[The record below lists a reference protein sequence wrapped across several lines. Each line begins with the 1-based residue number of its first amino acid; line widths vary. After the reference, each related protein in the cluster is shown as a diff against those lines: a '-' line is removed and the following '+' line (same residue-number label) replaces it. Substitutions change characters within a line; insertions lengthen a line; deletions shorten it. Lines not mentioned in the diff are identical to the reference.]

1 MNSHNISNS
10 GIVWDEEAVY
20 KSLAGPPNLWP
31 REVTYSNI
39 IEKIDPTLVDG
50 GEWDKDSIMHYPFEA
65 GMILKPEKYRT
76 EPLEPAGGVPCSPLY
91 ASPSVYTVYI
101 TVHAVYGRRHPYL
114 VSIHCTHCPFTEC
127 IHYPVYACTYTS
139 VSIHTL
145 SGFRCY
151 SRTCVH
157 FLYK

>member
-1 MNSHNISNS
+1 
-10 GIVWDEEAVY
+10 VWDEEAVY

-76 EPLEPAGGVPCSPLY
+76 EPLEPAGGVPCSPIL
-91 ASPSVYTVYI
+91 
-101 TVHAVYGRRHPYL
+101 L
-114 VSIHCTHCPFTEC
+114 VMT
-127 IHYPVYACTYTS
+127 
-139 VSIHTL
+139 
-145 SGFRCY
+145 
-151 SRTCVH
+151 
-157 FLYK
+157 